1 VIAGEFNI
9 TIKVPLGD
17 REEISVKGEF
27 TVNSREELV
36 DYIEQAIDALQEEGY
51 RKVEELRDIPGV

>member
-1 VIAGEFNI
+1 MIAGEFNI